1 MPNEKKLILASSSRF
16 RQQQLRQLHIPFEA
30 VKPDFEETPLAA
42 ETAPQT
48 ALRLAGG
55 KAQSLAELYP
65 EALIIGCDQV
75 AWCREQQLG
84 KPLTVAKAQQML
96 KYLSGQE
103 VIFYS
108 ALTLLNVAEKRQHQ
122 HIDETRVQM
131 RALTDTQINHY
142 LTLEADAVY
151 CAGAA
156 KSEGLGA
163 LLIKQIETTDPNAL
177 IGLPIFRL
185 VDFLLAEGIK
195 VL

>member
-1 MPNEKKLILASSSRF
+1 MPYEKKLILASSSRF
-16 RQQQLRQLHIPFEA
+16 RQQQLRQLHIAFEA

-42 ETAPQT
+42 ETAAQT

-96 KYLSGQE
+96 KYLSGQD
-103 VIFYS
+103 VMFYS
-108 ALTLLNVAEKRQHQ
+108 ALTLLNVAEKRLHQ

-131 RALTDTQINHY
+131 RTLTDAQINHY

>member
-16 RQQQLRQLHIPFEA
+16 RQQQLRLLHIPFEA
-30 VKPDFEETPLAA
+30 VKPDFEETPLAV

-48 ALRLAGG
+48 ALRLARG

-163 LLIKQIETTDPNAL
+163 LLIKQIDTTDPNAL

-185 VDFLLAEGIK
+185 VDFLLAEGIN

>member
-16 RQQQLRQLHIPFEA
+16 RQQQLRLLHIPFEA

-48 ALRLAGG
+48 ALRLARG

-163 LLIKQIETTDPNAL
+163 LLIKQIDTTDPNAL

-185 VDFLLAEGIK
+185 VDFLLAEGIN